1 MINEAKNL
9 VGKED
14 YDNAL
19 NKYKEALKYKPN
31 DPVATS
37 SIGEINDY
45 KAYIKKGDQSKA
57 KIYKAALGYYMLQIN
72 FFKLGRNDLP

>member
-1 MINEAKNL
+1 M
-9 VGKED
+9 
-14 YDNAL
+14 
-19 NKYKEALKYKPN
+19 KYKPN

-57 KIYKAALGYYMLQIN
+57 KKIYKDFKVTTLKQN
-72 FFKLGRNDLP
+72 QFFKLLSKSKIREVENFLRWDDLVDEGRG